1 MTILEISLISIG
13 LAMDCFAVSIAS
25 SIAYGRY
32 NWAKM
37 LRMAFFFAF
46 FQGAMP
52 FIGWLAGVSFA
63 EQITRIDHWL
73 AFVILAYLGGKMI
86 YGSLKKKQEDVC
98 CDKNTPFG
106 SLKMLI
112 ILSFATSIDA
122 LATGLIFVPFGNL
135 IYTAVGIIALGSFLF
150 TIVGCVIVISVA
162 AVILFAPARIYG
174 HITDKRS
181 GSDFLMLPASHLE
194 KWISM
199 VLITCVELPV
209 VLIVTL
215 GACDSVLGLI
225 FPKAYGSPIVSS
237 IASAKEFIADNLS
250 DSNVNVHANF
260 VAMGIFS
267 WIESILIFTLG
278 AICLQQSK
286 VAKTI
291 LADLLAGTILGSLF
305 TLFWSPEC
313 MLSSVSEMTDMLT
326 TMLNVILN
334 VVYGVVICGLL
345 VATYFRVKTIK
356 Q

>member
-150 TIVGCVIVISVA
+150 TIVGCVIGIMFGKKFKINVELIGGI
-162 AVILFAPARIYG
+162 ILFGIG
-174 HITDKRS
+174 TKI
-181 GSDFLMLPASHLE
+181 LVEHL
-194 KWISM
+194 IQG
-199 VLITCVELPV
+199 C
-209 VLIVTL
+209 
-215 GACDSVLGLI
+215 
-225 FPKAYGSPIVSS
+225 
-237 IASAKEFIADNLS
+237 
-250 DSNVNVHANF
+250 
-260 VAMGIFS
+260 
-267 WIESILIFTLG
+267 
-278 AICLQQSK
+278 
-286 VAKTI
+286 
-291 LADLLAGTILGSLF
+291 
-305 TLFWSPEC
+305 
-313 MLSSVSEMTDMLT
+313 
-326 TMLNVILN
+326 
-334 VVYGVVICGLL
+334 
-345 VATYFRVKTIK
+345 
-356 Q
+356 

>member
-1 MTILEISLISIG
+1 MSNVFNFKRFCNYLVYDLRNAKNNFGISMLIMALMPLIIFTFYELVSLI
-13 LAMDCFAVSIAS
+13 FT
-25 SIAYGRY
+25 GR
-32 NWAKM
+32 
-37 LRMAFFFAF
+37 FSD
-46 FQGAMP
+46 
-52 FIGWLAGVSFA
+52 AGTWCRWVA
-63 EQITRIDHWL
+63 
-73 AFVILAYLGGKMI
+73 
-86 YGSLKKKQEDVC
+86 
-98 CDKNTPFG
+98 
-106 SLKMLI
+106 
-112 ILSFATSIDA
+112 
-122 LATGLIFVPFGNL
+122 
-135 IYTAVGIIALGSFLF
+135 
-150 TIVGCVIVISVA
+150 IVISVA

-199 VLITCVELPV
+199 VLITCVVLPV

-278 AICLQQSK
+278 AICFKKSK

-291 LADLLAGTILGSLF
+291 LADLLAGMILGSLF